1 MVLVWLESC
10 CLLPKGSLLDRKAF
24 KTKLSAKFLKSDCQI
39 CQNTSSFQ
47 QRHMSLPEEVG
58 GVNKKIAEEFSSGS
72 HKL

>member
-1 MVLVWLESC
+1 M
-10 CLLPKGSLLDRKAF
+10 DRKAF
-24 KTKLSAKFLKSDCQI
+24 EAKLSAKFLKSDCQI

-58 GVNKKIAEEFSSGS
+58 GINKKIAEEFSSGS

>member
-1 MVLVWLESC
+1 M
-10 CLLPKGSLLDRKAF
+10 DRKAF
-24 KTKLSAKFLKSDCQI
+24 EAKLSAKFLKSDCQI